1 MVGMDT
7 TWVALLRGIN
17 VGGRNRV
24 PMSDLRALVERLGHR
39 QVSTYVQSGNVV
51 FCSEAE
57 EPALVAGIE
66 SALRETF
73 GFDVAVVLRNRD
85 ELARIAQ
92 AHPFAGQEPEA
103 AKLHVFFLGATPS
116 AGAVGGF
123 ETDRFAP
130 DTLVVVGR
138 EVYVHYPKGQGR
150 SKLTI
155 DRVERALGTLATGRN
170 WRTVGKLVELAA
182 RSG

>member
-1 MVGMDT
+1 MDT
-7 TWVALLRGIN
+7 TWIALLRGIN
-17 VGGRNRV
+17 VGGRKPV
-24 PMSDLRALVERLGHR
+24 PMSELRALFERLEHR

-51 FCSEAE
+51 FRSDAE
-57 EPALVAGIE
+57 ESALVAGIE

-73 GFDVAVVLRNRD
+73 GFDVAVVVRNRD
-85 ELARIAQ
+85 ELARVAQ
-92 AHPFAGQEPEA
+92 AHPFAGDEPEA
-103 AKLHVFFLGATPS
+103 AKLHVFFLGDAPS
-116 AGAVGGF
+116 AEAVVGF

-138 EVYVHYPKGQGR
+138 EAYVHYPNGRGR

-155 DRVERALGTLATGRN
+155 DRVERALGTVATGRN

-182 RSG
+182 QSG

>member
-1 MVGMDT
+1 MDT

-17 VGGRNRV
+17 VGGRKRV
-24 PMSDLRALVERLGHR
+24 PMSELRALFERLGHR

-51 FCSEAE
+51 FRSDGV

-73 GFDVAVVLRNRD
+73 GFDVAVVVRSRD
-85 ELARIAQ
+85 ELALVAR
-92 AHPFAGQEPEA
+92 AHPFAGQETDA
-103 AKLHVFFLGATPS
+103 ARLHVFFLGAAPS
-116 AGAVGGF
+116 AEAVVGF
-123 ETDRFAP
+123 EKNRFAP
-130 DTLVVVGR
+130 DALVVVGR
-138 EVYVHYPKGQGR
+138 EVYVHYPSGQGR

-155 DRVERALGTLATGRN
+155 DQVERALGAVATGRN

-182 RSG
+182 QPT